1 MHIEQTT
8 SSPAPTAPRPTKS
21 VFKSVS
27 KAAPKSLRDRLVLF
41 GLLALLVIGLLGAAA
56 ATGWQETLHQI
67 QKLSLRQVG
76 ALLVLSLINYGL
88 RGLRWHLFATR
99 LGLKLPLITNM
110 RHFLGGFAMT
120 VTPGRVGE
128 LVRMR
133 WIRRETGW
141 AVDRT
146 APLVLVDRAS
156 DLAAMAILMGAALL
170 LSGSRITGGVPV
182 VLLALIAAFVVTRPA
197 LLASMAR
204 MGYKTTG
211 RLPRLF
217 ARVRRAARSLEPFS
231 YGGTLFK
238 GSVLA
243 FAGWLAEGLAF
254 YLLLAWMGA
263 DVSASTAIAI
273 FLFSTLAG
281 GLTGAPGGVGGAEA
295 AMIALLSLE
304 GVPLALSLPAT
315 AIIRLTTLWFAIVIG
330 LIIFPI
336 AERISKRVQNE
347 LENT

>member
-1 MHIEQTT
+1 MQLEPPSTT
-8 SSPAPTAPRPTKS
+8 TDHSTATGAAKVMRDRPNT
-21 VFKSVS
+21 
-27 KAAPKSLRDRLVLF
+27 LRDRMVLF
-41 GLLALLVIGLLGAAA
+41 GLLALLIIGLLGAAA
-56 ATGWQETLHQI
+56 ATGWDETVAQMR
-67 QKLSLRQVG
+67 KLSIWQVC
-76 ALLVLSLINYGL
+76 ALLGLSLVNYLL

-99 LGLKLPLITNM
+99 LGLRLSCLANM

-170 LSGSRITGGVPV
+170 VSGAHIAGGVPV
-182 VLLALIAAFVVTRPA
+182 VLLALIAAFVATRPA
-197 LLASMAR
+197 LLAHLAR
-204 MGYKTTG
+204 IGYKSTG
-211 RLPRLF
+211 RVPRLF
-217 ARVRRAARSLEPFS
+217 ARVRRAARSLEPFTK
-231 YGGTLFK
+231 GGTLFQ

-243 FAGWLAEGLAF
+243 FAGWLAEGAAF
-254 YLLLAWMGA
+254 YLLLVWMGA
-263 DVSASTAIAI
+263 DVTAATAIAI

-304 GVPLALSLPAT
+304 GVPMALSLPAT

-330 LIIFPI
+330 LVIFPI

-347 LENT
+347 LENP

>member
-1 MHIEQTT
+1 MQQEQTI
-8 SSPAPTAPRPTKS
+8 SSTIEPTAGG
-21 VFKSVS
+21 S
-27 KAAPKSLRDRLVLF
+27 KALRDRLILL
-41 GLLALLVIGLLGAAA
+41 GLLALLIVGLLGAAA
-56 ATGWQETLHQI
+56 ATGWSETLHQI
-67 QKLSLRQVG
+67 QKLSLWQICV
-76 ALLVLSLINYGL
+76 LLALSLVNYGL
-88 RGLRWHLFATR
+88 RGLRWHLFAKR
-99 LGLKLPLITNM
+99 LGLNLSLITSM

-141 AVDRT
+141 AVERT

-156 DLAAMAILMGAALL
+156 DLAAMAVLLGATLL
-170 LSGSRITGGVPV
+170 LSTSKIAGGLPV
-182 VLLALIAAFVVTRPA
+182 TLLALLAAFIVTRPA
-197 LLASMAR
+197 LLAWCAR
-204 MGYKTTG
+204 LGYRTTG
-211 RLPRLF
+211 KAPRLF
-217 ARVRRAARSLEPFS
+217 AKVRRAARALAPFS
-231 YGGTLFK
+231 QGGALFQ
-238 GSVLA
+238 GSLLA
-243 FAGWLAEGLAF
+243 FAGWLAEGFAF

-263 DVSASTAIAI
+263 DVTAATAIAI

-336 AERISKRVQNE
+336 AERISKRVQ
-347 LENT
+347 T

>member
-1 MHIEQTT
+1 MPLEQPLF
-8 SSPAPTAPRPTKS
+8 SNSQRTAPNR
-21 VFKSVS
+21 
-27 KAAPKSLRDRLVLF
+27 LRDRAILF
-41 GLLALLVIGLLGAAA
+41 GLLVVLLAGLWGAAA
-56 ATGWQETLHQI
+56 ATGWEKTLQ
-67 QKLSLRQVG
+67 QVGKLSVWQIFV
-76 ALLVLSLINYGL
+76 LLGLSLINYGL
-88 RGLRWHLFATR
+88 RGLRWHLFAKH
-99 LGLKLPLITNM
+99 LGLKLTFLANM

-146 APLVLVDRAS
+146 APLMLVDRAS
-156 DLAAMAILMGAALL
+156 DLAAMATLMAAALVM
-170 LSGSRITGGVPV
+170 SGTYISGGVPV
-182 VLLALIAAFVVTRPA
+182 TLLALTAAFVVTRPR
-197 LLASMAR
+197 LLAWIAQK
-204 MGYKTTG
+204 GHAFTG
-211 RLPRLF
+211 RQPRIF
-217 ARVRRAARSLEPFS
+217 ARIRRAARSLEPFS
-231 YGGTLFK
+231 TGGTLVQ
-238 GSVLA
+238 GSILA
-243 FAGWLAEGLAF
+243 FAGWFAEGIAF
-254 YLLLAWMGA
+254 YLLLLWMGA
-263 DVSASTAIAI
+263 DVSAATAIAI

-295 AMIALLSLE
+295 AMIALLALQ

-336 AERISKRVQNE
+336 AERASKRVQNE